1 MNTIIKTL
9 TFAGSDA
16 SGGAGIEADL
26 KTFTEYSTYGLA
38 VVTTIA
44 TMDPK
49 SNWKHSVFTMPI
61 DVVRSQIDTALASD
75 VQVNA
80 MKTGMIGSVEI
91 VELIKDT
98 IEKYD
103 LKNIVIDPVL
113 ACKGE
118 DDLLNPET
126 AEAIKKFLIPIATVT
141 TPNLTEAGIFSG
153 LGKLKTINDIKKAAK
168 IIYDLGAKHVVIKGG
183 KALENNMAIDIYYDG
198 TDYYVLESKKIS
210 SANNHGAGCTFA
222 AAITAGLANGLS
234 PKDSIYKAKDFVTEA
249 IKSGFKFNEFVGPVF
264 HSAYRL
270 SKKD

>member
-1 MNTIIKTL
+1 MNNMYKAL

-26 KTFTEYSTYGLA
+26 KTFTEYGTYGLA

-49 SNWKHSVFTMPI
+49 DNWKHSVFTMPL
-61 DVVRSQIDTALASD
+61 DVVKSQTDTALAGSK
-75 VQVNA
+75 QVDA
-80 MKTGMIGSVEI
+80 IKTGMIGSVEI
-91 VELIKDT
+91 VEHIRDT
-98 IEKYD
+98 I
-103 LKNIVIDPVL
+103 KNYNLENVVIDPVL

-126 AEAIKKFLIPIATVT
+126 AEAIKNYLIPLATVT

-153 LGKLKTINDIKKAAK
+153 LGKLKTLEDIKKAAK

-183 KALENNMAIDIYYDG
+183 KSLEGENAIDIYYDG
-198 TDYYVLESKKIS
+198 ENYYTLESKKIS
-210 SANNHGAGCTFA
+210 PAHNHGAGCTFA
-222 AAITAGLANGLS
+222 AAITAGLATGLT
-234 PKDSIYKAKDFVTEA
+234 PKEAIYKAKDFVTA
-249 IKSGFKFNEFVGPVF
+249 GIKNGFEFNKFVGPVF

-270 SKKD
+270 CK